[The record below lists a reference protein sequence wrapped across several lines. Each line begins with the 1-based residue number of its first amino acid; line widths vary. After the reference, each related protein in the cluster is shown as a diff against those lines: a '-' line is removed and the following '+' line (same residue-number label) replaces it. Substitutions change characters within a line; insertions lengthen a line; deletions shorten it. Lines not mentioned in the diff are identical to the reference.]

1 MLLLKK
7 EGRCWST
14 VTLKYRC
21 VAVASY
27 LEEPSFTGGDG
38 TNPSPPTFMK
48 ISKDKKQ
55 LQVLRGKLDSITEK
69 LLALVRK
76 RSSIVAKIG
85 KIKKR
90 NKIPILDRERERQ
103 VVHEARERALK
114 YGLDPGFAEI
124 LIKKLMFY
132 AKKQQKK

>member
-1 MLLLKK
+1 
-7 EGRCWST
+7 
-14 VTLKYRC
+14 
-21 VAVASY
+21 
-27 LEEPSFTGGDG
+27 
-38 TNPSPPTFMK
+38 MK